1 MYDFKDDIYYEVYE
15 QQLFPT
21 LREDKLLVE
30 RELFSEAYN
39 HVMHLQEDLILEA
52 QEMKTQE
59 GRYWTYRKLYDKEGR
74 LLGTIT
80 TEKGNALIDTG
91 KILIFVHDKI
101 NDILIAY
108 TIKEVNNG

>member
-39 HVMHLQEDLILEA
+39 YIMHLQEGLILEA
-52 QEMKTQE
+52 QEMKTQKGE
-59 GRYWTYRKLYDKEGR
+59 YWTYRKLYDKEDR

-80 TEKGNALIDTG
+80 IEKGSALIDTG
-91 KILIFVHDKI
+91 KILIFVLDKI
-101 NDILIAY
+101 NDVLMAY